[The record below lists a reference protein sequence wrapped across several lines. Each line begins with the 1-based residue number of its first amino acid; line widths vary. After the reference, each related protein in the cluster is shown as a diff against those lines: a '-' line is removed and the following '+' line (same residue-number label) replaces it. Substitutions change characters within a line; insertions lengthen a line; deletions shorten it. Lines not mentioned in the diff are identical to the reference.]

1 MARKTGYV
9 RLRRY
14 REWGLEELVEL
25 NRGLR
30 RHPNQTAPE
39 RERAVVELRQ
49 AHMRWGRA
57 S

>member
-1 MARKTGYV
+1 V
-9 RLRRY
+9 RIGA
-14 REWGLEELVEL
+14 ETFQGFQLEELVEL